1 MPRAP
6 SMKKSVFDDEGRTL
20 KEYKRKR
27 DFRQTAEPPPHV
39 QKKRATK
46 DLMFVIQKHDATRL
60 HYDFRLEM
68 EGVLKSWAVPKGLP
82 ALHGD
87 RRLAVHVED
96 HPMDYARFE
105 GTIPEGNYG
114 AGTVM
119 VWDIGTYSEKS
130 GDPLKSLKE
139 GKLHLTL
146 KGKKLKGDW
155 TFVRMK
161 PRPGDDKDNWL
172 IFKSGEEMK
181 PLSAKKDD
189 QSVLSGRSMDQ
200 IATQNKAQW
209 QSNRTAAKSNVDA
222 RIAKAVAKR
231 KEEPDRAKN
240 PTRTVKK
247 VSAQASKPNATS
259 YALPPGLPAGK
270 LAFIEPMKCKLV
282 EKPPEGSDWIYEI
295 KFDGFRALAIK
306 DGENVTLLSR
316 NNKSLNDRFPQAV
329 TAVKKLPFKQ
339 GILDGEI
346 VALDD
351 EGRTSFQLLQM
362 ANMPGHDKTPL
373 VFYVFDVLNVES
385 KDLKNLPLRERK
397 EILQSILGEEHEP
410 IRFSASIHGDPNR
423 LLAEIRTRGL
433 EGIIA
438 KNLTSKYEAGLRTGC
453 WRKIKV
459 VNEQELVIGGYTS
472 PKGSRDQFGAILVG
486 YFEGANLIFVS
497 KVGSGFNHELLGSLY
512 KKFQKLHRADCPFV
526 NLPEKR
532 SGRFGQG
539 LTASEMRKCTWVEP
553 KLVAQIRFTEWTR
566 DNHLRHPVFLG
577 LREDV
582 NPNEVRKEKAV

>member
-1 MPRAP
+1 
-6 SMKKSVFDDEGRTL
+6 MKKSVFDDEGRGL

-27 DFRQTAEPPPHV
+27 DFRQTAEPPPRV
-39 QKKRATK
+39 EKKRAAK
-46 DLMFVIQKHDATRL
+46 ELMFVIQKHDATRL

-82 ALHGD
+82 TVHGD

-119 VWDIGTYSEKS
+119 VWDIGTYSDKS
-130 GDPLKSLKE
+130 GDPLKALQE

-155 TFVRMK
+155 TFVQMK

-181 PLSAKKDD
+181 PLSAKEDD
-189 QSVLSGRSMDQ
+189 ESILTHRSMAQ
-200 IATQNKAQW
+200 IASQNKAQW
-209 QSNRTAAKSNVDA
+209 QSHRAAAKSNVDA
-222 RIAKAVAKR
+222 RIAKAVATRKAHPESEKKGAAKR
-231 KEEPDRAKN
+231 ASTEKREEQTDSFP
-240 PTRTVKK
+240 
-247 VSAQASKPNATS
+247 
-259 YALPPGLPAGK
+259 ALPTNLPSGK
-270 LAFIEPMKCKLV
+270 LQFIEPMKCKLV
-282 EKPPEGSDWIYEI
+282 EEPPEGKDWIYEI
-295 KFDGFRALAIK
+295 KFDGFRALALK
-306 DGENVTLLSR
+306 DNDRVTLLSR
-316 NNKSLNDRFPQAV
+316 NNKSLNDRFPEAV
-329 TAVKKLPFKQ
+329 DAVRKLPFKR

-346 VALDD
+346 VALDE

-362 ANMPGHDKTPL
+362 ANMPGHQKSPI
-373 VFYVFDVLNVES
+373 VFYVFDVLNVEG
-385 KDLKNLPLRERK
+385 KDVKNLVLRERK
-397 EILQSILGEEHEP
+397 EILQSVLGEEHEP
-410 IRFSASIHGDPNR
+410 VRFSASIHGDPKR

-459 VNEQELVIGGYTS
+459 VNEQEFVIGGFTP
-472 PKGSRDQFGAILVG
+472 PKGSRDHFGAILVG
-486 YFEGANLIFVS
+486 YFEGDRLIFVS
-497 KVGSGFNHELLGSLY
+497 KVGSGFNQEILSSLN
-512 KKFQKLHRADCPFV
+512 KKFQKLRRTECPFV

-553 KLVAQIRFTEWTR
+553 ELIAEIRFTEWTR

-577 LREDV
+577 LRDDLK
-582 NPNEVRKEKAV
+582 PRDVRKEKAS